1 MKPVDMLG
9 LQIKEEILRKLIYD
23 FVFKIRVFEL
33 RCICVIYR
41 PGGRGGGGGRSAY
54 IAFVIIIMK
63 KKNNGFNTWKIMAVI
78 CATYAEA

>member
-41 PGGRGGGGGRSAY
+41 PGGRGGGRGKECVYRLCDNNY
-54 IAFVIIIMK
+54 EK
-63 KKNNGFNTWKIMAVI
+63 KKQRI
-78 CATYAEA
+78 